1 MSRMKVCFFTNE
13 YPPNIYGGA
22 GVHVQYLSR
31 ELAKLTPLLVKCFG
45 KQDSQTS
52 SLTVKGVD
60 IDPVLLN
67 GIPRDL
73 SFVFSAFYKN
83 LQFFNPP
90 FDCDIVHCH
99 TWYSH
104 FAGLLAKMAY
114 GVPLVVTTHS
124 LEPLRPWKREQIGL
138 GFGVS
143 TWIEEQALTRA
154 DAIIAV
160 SKDTKQDVLRHFKV
174 DEAKIHVIP
183 NGIDTEEY
191 KPGPEKSALKEFGIN
206 PDKPYLLF
214 VGRITRQKGII
225 HLVNAIPYM
234 DPGLQIVLC
243 AGAPDTREIKKEM
256 EDRIAE
262 IKKTHPDVVWIS
274 EMIDLPRKIQFYAN
288 AELFCCPSVYEPFGI
303 INLEAMACGV
313 PVIGTKIG
321 GIPEIVVH
329 GETGLLVP
337 LEKNSAG
344 NPVDALKF
352 SKDLAEAINR
362 VFRDKALRRSMGA
375 KSRTRAMEVFSWTSI
390 AKQTY
395 NLYQK
400 VLADTCAE
408 KGKTL

>member
-1 MSRMKVCFFTNE
+1 MNVCFFTNE

-22 GVHVQYLSR
+22 GVHVEYLSR
-31 ELAKLTPLLVKCFG
+31 ELARLTPLLVKCFG
-45 KQDSQTS
+45 KQDTQTP

-60 IDPVLLN
+60 IDTGLLN
-67 GIPRDL
+67 GIPKDL

-114 GVPLVVTTHS
+114 GIPLVVTTHS

-138 GFGVS
+138 GFDVS
-143 TWIEEQALTRA
+143 SWIEEQALTKA

-160 SKDTKQDVLRHFKV
+160 SKDTKQDVLRHFKI

-191 KPGPEKSALKEFGIN
+191 KPGPEKSVLREFGIN

-225 HLVNAIPYM
+225 HLVNAIPFL

-243 AGAPDTREIKKEM
+243 AGAPDTPEIKKEM
-256 EDRIAE
+256 EGRITE
-262 IKKTHPDVVWIS
+262 IKKTHPDVIWIS
-274 EMIDLPRKIQFYAN
+274 EMMDLSRKIQFYAN

-313 PVIGTKIG
+313 PVIGTKTG

-337 LEKNSAG
+337 LEKDPGG
-344 NPVDALKF
+344 NPVNALKF

-362 VFRDKALRRSMGA
+362 VFRDKNLRKSMGN
-375 KSRTRAMEVFSWTSI
+375 KSRIRAMEVFSWTRI

-408 KGKTL
+408 KGKRI

>member
-1 MSRMKVCFFTNE
+1 MKVCFFTNE

-22 GVHVQYLSR
+22 GVHVEYLSR

-191 KPGPEKSALKEFGIN
+191 RPGPEKSALKEFGIN

-243 AGAPDTREIKKEM
+243 AGAPDTPEIKKEM
-256 EDRIAE
+256 EDRISE

-274 EMIDLPRKIQFYAN
+274 EMIDLRRKIQFYAN

-313 PVIGTKIG
+313 PVIGTKTG

-337 LEKNSAG
+337 LEKNSDG

-362 VFRDKALRRSMGA
+362 VFRDKALRKSMGT

-408 KGKTL
+408 KGKTI

>member
-1 MSRMKVCFFTNE
+1 MKACFFTNE
-13 YPPNIYGGA
+13 YPPNVYGGA
-22 GVHVQYLSR
+22 GVHVEYLSR

-60 IDPVLLN
+60 IDPALLN

-138 GFGVS
+138 GFDVS
-143 TWIEEQALTRA
+143 SWIEEQAITKA

-160 SKDTKQDVLRHFKV
+160 SQDTKQDVLRHFKV
-174 DEAKIHVIP
+174 DEARIHVIP

-191 KPGPEKSALKEFGIN
+191 KPGPEKSVLKEFGVN

-225 HLVNAIPYM
+225 HLVNAIPFM

-243 AGAPDTREIKKEM
+243 AGAPDTPEIKKEM

-262 IKKTHPDVVWIS
+262 IKTTHPDVVWIS
-274 EMIDLPRKIQFYAN
+274 EMMDLPRKIQFYAN

-313 PVIGTKIG
+313 PVIGTQTG

-337 LEKNSAG
+337 LEKDSG
-344 NPVDALKF
+344 GRPVDALKF

-362 VFRDKALRRSMGA
+362 VFRDKTLRKSMGA
-375 KSRTRAMEVFSWTSI
+375 KSRTRAIEVFSWTSI
-390 AKQTY
+390 AKQTH